1 MVRPMTIQ
9 IESIRKENGYTAFEA
24 TCNKTSA
31 AVCVGPSG
39 VHVCAKNASAS
50 LNRFL
55 GGKYFHNTADAVN
68 GYKSSEMKAII
79 TAALE
84 AHA

>member
-1 MVRPMTIQ
+1 MVSLMTIQ

-50 LNRFL
+50 RNRFL